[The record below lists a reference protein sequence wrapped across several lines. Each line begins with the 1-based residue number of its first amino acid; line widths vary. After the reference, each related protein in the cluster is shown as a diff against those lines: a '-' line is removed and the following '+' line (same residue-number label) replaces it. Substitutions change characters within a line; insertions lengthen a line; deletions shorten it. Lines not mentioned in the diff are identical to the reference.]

1 MSFSDEEDDI
11 PSASTVNGQ
20 QLSSP
25 VLLSTPSLASLPATL
40 TVMLKTVEDVRDGVD
55 ERFTTSTSTK
65 SLVGPLLFIEH
76 PETSE
81 NLQRNTLSQSV
92 LYLPCSCRNSR
103 ENVNDTIGNDSVNV
117 NSANEKEESKVSEET
132 GNSVTVTI
140 TDSNNDKSYTSHE
153 VLNSNK
159 RLLQVENLHY
169 HRHHHP
175 ECLNSYKSKSES
187 DIVCSTNRSRIKCQH
202 HDDGVGVTDLRVR
215 SNCHI
220 DYLIV
225 GANDKSNHSSSL
237 PGPNNRSSIS
247 DLSSAFTLFRTSSQ
261 NSCLKTQ
268 AGDPCCSVW
277 LNDAQLPLLSS
288 SMSENNANQ
297 VPFAG
302 ILSSQSPQWLS
313 VMSMHSSCSSLSS
326 TCPLRILEGNN
337 KSDISDY
344 DDFED
349 HIEI

>member
-1 MSFSDEEDDI
+1 MSFSDEEEEL

-25 VLLSTPSLASLPATL
+25 ILLSTPSIASLPATL
-40 TVMLKTVEDVRDGVD
+40 TVMLQTVEDVRDGVD
-55 ERFTTSTSTK
+55 ERLTSTT
-65 SLVGPLLFIEH
+65 SLVGPLLFVEH

-81 NLQRNTLSQSV
+81 NLQRNFQSQSV
-92 LYLPCSCRNSR
+92 LYLPCSYGSSR
-103 ENVNDTIGNDSVNV
+103 ENVNDVIGNDSVNL
-117 NSANEKEESKVSEET
+117 ANENDEEN
-132 GNSVTVTI
+132 GNNSVTVTI
-140 TDSNNDKSYTSHE
+140 TDSN
-153 VLNSNK
+153 SNK
-159 RLLQVENLHY
+159 SCSPRFNRRLLQVENLHY

-175 ECLNSYKSKSES
+175 ECLNSHKSKSES
-187 DIVCSTNRSRIKCQH
+187 DIACSTNKGSIKCQH
-202 HDDGVGVTDLRVR
+202 HDGVAVTDLRVR

-225 GANDKSNHSSSL
+225 GANAKSYNSSL
-237 PGPNNRSSIS
+237 PGTKNDSIT
-247 DLSSAFTLFRTSSQ
+247 DLSNAFTLFRTSSQ

-268 AGDPCCSVW
+268 TGDPCCSVW
-277 LNDAQLPLLSS
+277 LNDAQLPLLSNN
-288 SMSENNANQ
+288 MSENNANQ

-302 ILSSQSPQWLS
+302 LLSSQSPQWLS

-349 HIEI
+349 PIEI